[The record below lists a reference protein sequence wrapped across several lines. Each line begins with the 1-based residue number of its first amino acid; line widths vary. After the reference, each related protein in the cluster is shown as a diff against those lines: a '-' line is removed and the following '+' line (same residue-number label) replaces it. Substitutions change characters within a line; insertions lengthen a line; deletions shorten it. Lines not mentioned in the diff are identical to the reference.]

1 VTPRATVDGDDRI
14 RLFVALEI
22 PDDISDELARWGR
35 LHFEGGRL
43 VDSFHITLAFL
54 GAQPRAAVE
63 SIAGIMCREATAT
76 EPFLLQPVRYRETR
90 SVGMLVLSDPSGRA
104 ASLAD
109 RVQRGLESIGVYERE
124 RRAWL
129 PHLTVL
135 RFRERPRL
143 DPPLPEIGEFAPSG
157 AAALLSRLRS
167 SGAQYEILESCSLG
181 SADRRMRG

>member
-1 VTPRATVDGDDRI
+1 MIPRATVGGDDRI
-14 RLFVALEI
+14 RLFVALEV
-22 PDDISDELARWGR
+22 PDDVTDALVRWGR
-35 LHFEGGRL
+35 RHLEGGGRL

-54 GAQPRAAVE
+54 GAQPRAAVGPV
-63 SIAGIMCREATAT
+63 AGILRRESAAT
-76 EPFLLQPVRYRETR
+76 EPFLLEPVRYRETR
-90 SVGMLVLSDPSGRA
+90 SVGMLVLADPSGRA

-109 RVQRGLESIGVYERE
+109 RVQRGLEGIGVYERE

-129 PHLTVL
+129 PHVTVL

-167 SGAQYEILESCSLG
+167 SGAQYEVLESCSLG
-181 SADRRMRG
+181 T